1 MLLVMSRNPITPLPR
16 LGRRLV
22 AFGENLRLARLRRR
36 LTASQVAERAG
47 VSTRT
52 LSAAEHGD
60 AGVSLG
66 VYANVL
72 FVLGLDSDL
81 EALGR
86 DDEFGRRLQ
95 DAGLLIPR
103 RVRRKAGGESHTVSV
118 EKGSQEAEA

>member
-1 MLLVMSRNPITPLPR
+1 MPKNPITPMPR
-16 LGRRLV
+16 LARRMTAL
-22 AFGENLRLARLRRR
+22 GENLRLARLRRM

-52 LSAAEHGD
+52 LSAAEHGG

-66 VYANVL
+66 VYANIL

-95 DAGLLIPR
+95 DAGLLVPK
-103 RVRRKAGGESHTVSV
+103 RVRRRTSG
-118 EKGSQEAEA
+118 EKGAQEAET

>member
-1 MLLVMSRNPITPLPR
+1 M
-16 LGRRLV
+16 V

-36 LTASQVAERAG
+36 LSASQVAERAG

-52 LSAAEHGD
+52 LSAAEHGNS
-60 AGVSLG
+60 GVSFG
-66 VYANVL
+66 VYANIL

-95 DAGLLIPR
+95 DAGLLVPK
-103 RVRRKAGGESHTVSV
+103 RVRHRVSG
-118 EKGSQEAEA
+118 EKGSQEAKP